1 MISCTFCEVG
11 VPTYTQPDL
20 QNRPFSPFQRNH
32 LFMGRHPYAGRF
44 SGRREMPIERAISE
58 CRFSF
63 RHLAQKAQMS
73 SPPNSLT
80 LAEIPSQLE
89 GAEVSVVI
97 GGDRAQQSRASILH
111 AYGGAGGIGEGAQN
125 CSAKSLR
132 IAVDG
137 QRTRKKD

>member
-1 MISCTFCEVG
+1 
-11 VPTYTQPDL
+11 
-20 QNRPFSPFQRNH
+20 
-32 LFMGRHPYAGRF
+32 MGRHPYAGRF

-58 CRFSF
+58 CRFPF

-111 AYGGAGGIGEGAQN
+111 AYGGAGDGGTGGIGEGAQN